1 MDASS
6 PLFDLRELGPPSH
19 YEEPVEPPDGA
30 LLMEMIYQYFNEQP
44 PKSPTLHPT
53 PVESEFSS
61 IKKWAASLE
70 DFEASPAD
78 LEFPD
83 LDELDGSWPDSI
95 PSPLGSSSSEYSNST
110 VSGRPE
116 TPPLTMAVHVS
127 PLRVQQDALG
137 LELSK
142 RTLSSVPANL
152 NLNRSN
158 RKSVRAVRCPSRSEV
173 PCRRDSPIL
182 PHLKPLTPMEM
193 TARELAKMDVPTT
206 HATITELITFPEL
219 MPSPPDSPSSCDSVF
234 TPQLGVS
241 SMHAHAQ
248 ASQSVPPAVLSELES
263 CTPEERQA
271 AHVGSLMR
279 AKDAPKETSSRYS
292 TPVTRPNTEYVRR
305 ARSQTSPTADR
316 FSKALPPPPA
326 MIHRRLESISRKRAS
341 RQSIHGQLPSQEQ
354 SEAEMERALLRIKRQ
369 WEIEQGVTSPP
380 LKKEPNLISGFNPR
394 PESRHVCFQVQEESE
409 AERAPEPVKRAPV
422 AAVVAH
428 PEVPSPVPRKSEIQT
443 PNVVAQLEKQARRT
457 SQIRRQSKFK
467 ILSPLKKKLDVAQPV
482 NSVLE
487 STPSQGLRLT
497 QGFFSGP
504 LGMHIKMTRRV
515 KAFSKV
521 EWIVEGENGATLLKC
536 FGQSKSTSRQT
547 EFRDADDGQICQF
560 RKKSGNTMV
569 AQTPDGI
576 MLFTIKSGSIY
587 SSPNFTINHGSDLSA
602 GQWIAKGG
610 DDMESLRATW
620 RGFQVGRISLES
632 KLKKHTYVLEVAPDV
647 DYCIMAAL
655 TIVFDDLRMDRGC

>member
-158 RKSVRAVRCPSRSEV
+158 RKS
-173 PCRRDSPIL
+173 
-182 PHLKPLTPMEM
+182 
-193 TARELAKMDVPTT
+193 
-206 HATITELITFPEL
+206 
-219 MPSPPDSPSSCDSVF
+219 SVF

-457 SQIRRQSKFK
+457 SQVRRQSKFK

-482 NSVLE
+482 SSVLE

>member
-1 MDASS
+1 MDATS

-30 LLMEMIYQYFNEQP
+30 VLIEMIYQYFNEQP
-44 PKSPTLHPT
+44 PKSPTSHPT
-53 PVESEFSS
+53 PAETEFSS
-61 IKKWAASLE
+61 ITTWAASLG
-70 DFEASPAD
+70 DFEVSPAD
-78 LEFPD
+78 LEFPE
-83 LDELDGSWPDSI
+83 LDEPDGSWADSI
-95 PSPLGSSSSEYSNST
+95 PSPLESSSSDFSNST

-116 TPPLTMAVHVS
+116 TPPLTMDVNVS
-127 PLRVQQDALG
+127 PLRVQHDGLG
-137 LELSK
+137 LELEMSK
-142 RTLSSVPANL
+142 RTRPSVPANL
-152 NLNRSN
+152 NLNRST
-158 RKSVRAVRCPSRSEV
+158 REV
-173 PCRRDSPIL
+173 PCRIDSPIL
-182 PHLKPLTPMEM
+182 PHLKPLTPMEL
-193 TARELAKMDVPTT
+193 TARELAKMEIPTT
-206 HATITELITFPEL
+206 HATITELVTFPEL
-219 MPSPPDSPSSCDSVF
+219 VPSPPDSPSSCHSMF
-234 TPQLGVS
+234 TPRLGVS
-241 SMHAHAQ
+241 SMHAQAQ
-248 ASQSVPPAVLSELES
+248 PSQSVPPAGLSELES
-263 CTPEERQA
+263 ITPEERQA

-279 AKDAPKETSSRYS
+279 AKDAPRETSVRYS
-292 TPVTRPNTEYVRR
+292 TPVIRPNTEYIRR

-316 FSKALPPPPA
+316 FSKALPPPPS
-326 MIHRRLESISRKRAS
+326 MIHRRLESISRRRAS
-341 RQSIHGQLPSQEQ
+341 RQSIQGQLPSQEQ
-354 SEAEMERALLRIKRQ
+354 NEADMERALMRIKRQ

-380 LKKEPNLISGFNPR
+380 PKKEPNLISGFNPR
-394 PESRHVCFQVQEESE
+394 PESRHVCFQLQEESE
-409 AERAPEPVKRAPV
+409 VERAPEPVKRAPV

-428 PEVPSPVPRKSEIQT
+428 PEVPSPVPRNSEIRT
-443 PNVVAQLEKQARRT
+443 PDVVAQPEKQARRT
-457 SQIRRQSKFK
+457 SVLRRQSKFK

-487 STPSQGLRLT
+487 ATPSQGLWLT
-497 QGFFSGP
+497 KGFFSGP
-504 LGMHIKMTRRV
+504 LGMHIKMTRRI

-521 EWIVEGENGATLLKC
+521 EWIVEGENGSTLLKC
-536 FGQSKSTSRQT
+536 FGQAKSTSRQT